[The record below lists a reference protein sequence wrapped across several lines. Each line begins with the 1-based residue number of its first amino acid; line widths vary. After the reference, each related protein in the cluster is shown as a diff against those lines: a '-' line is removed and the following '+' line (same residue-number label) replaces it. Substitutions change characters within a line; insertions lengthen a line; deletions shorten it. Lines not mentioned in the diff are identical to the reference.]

1 MPTFAS
7 RRTGALVAV
16 AVALLPLCGFL
27 VPHQVRAQATTIA
40 AYIAIR
46 GTDTL
51 GTESLRI
58 TDSAVT
64 GVWSMRGQPRIEW
77 KHLRRGQSYG
87 ALSMQVFAAGSPAGS
102 TPQQTAGVRIVGDSA
117 ATEVSSGAQRS
128 MRMFASKTNALP
140 LINASV
146 LHELLLAGAAKRANS
161 PTFDVFLTSGAQTIT
176 GTQVQRGDTLIVSLG
191 GSEVRAIMGADGLPV
206 VIVTP
211 QGVRITRLTALP
223 AGGAAALGT
232 INYDA
237 PASAPYIAEQV
248 RIPSGRGYDLAATLT
263 KPRGVAKMP
272 VVITISGSGPQ
283 ERDSRVPMLPAY
295 AFFREIADTLGRRGV
310 AVLRFDDRGVGASG
324 GRESAAKGTSADF
337 ADDVRSIIT
346 WLRARSD
353 VDGSRI
359 ALAGHSEGGMIA
371 PMVAVTDPKLRAI
384 ALLAGPGYAGRRVS
398 LYQNRVSIDAA
409 PGLSKAQRDSIMA
422 SVPARLD
429 SAGRANPWLGFWL
442 TYDPLVTARRVK
454 QPVLI
459 LQGLTDTQI
468 SPEQADSLAV
478 AVRSG
483 GNQAV
488 TLRAFP
494 ATNHLFLEDPSG
506 AATGYGALKNAHAR
520 REVLGALADWAV
532 KVLK

>member
-1 MPTFAS
+1 MPLFAS
-7 RRTGALVAV
+7 RRTRPRIAAVVALV
-16 AVALLPLCGFL
+16 PLCGL
-27 VPHQVRAQATTIA
+27 PVPQQVRAQASTTA
-40 AYIAIR
+40 AYIAVR

-51 GTESLRI
+51 GTETLRI

-87 ALSMQVFAAGSPAGS
+87 ALSMQVFAPGSPSGS
-102 TPQQTAGVRIVGDSA
+102 TPQQTASVRMIGDSA
-117 ATEVSSGAQRS
+117 ATEISDGAQTS
-128 MRMFASKTNALP
+128 KRMFVSKTNALP

-146 LHELLLAGAAKRANS
+146 LHELLLAGAAKRANA

-191 GSEVRAIMGADGLPV
+191 GSEVRAIFGADGLPA

-211 QGVRITRLTALP
+211 QGVRITRMSALS
-223 AGGAAALGT
+223 ADGATALGT

-237 PASAPYIAEQV
+237 PANAPYTAEHV

-263 KPRGVAKMP
+263 KPKGVAKMP
-272 VVITISGSGPQ
+272 VLITISGSGPQ

-346 WLRARSD
+346 WLRARAD
-353 VDGSRI
+353 VDASRI

-371 PMVAVTDPKLRAI
+371 PMVAVSDPKLKAI
-384 ALLAGPGYAGRRVS
+384 ALLAGPAYAGRRVS
-398 LYQNRVSIDAA
+398 LYQNRVSVDAA

-422 SVPARLD
+422 TVPARLD
-429 SAGRANPWLGFWL
+429 SVGRASPWLGFWL
-442 TYDPLVTARRVK
+442 SYDPTSTAKRIT

-459 LQGLTDTQI
+459 LQGLTDTQV
-468 SPEQADSLAV
+468 SPEQADSLAA
-478 AVRSG
+478 AVRAG

-488 TLRAFP
+488 TIRTFP
-494 ATNHLFLEDPSG
+494 ATNHLFLDDPSG
-506 AATGYGALKNAHAR
+506 AATGYGALKNAHVR
-520 REVLGALADWAV
+520 REVLGALADWVV

>member
-1 MPTFAS
+1 MRARCTA
-7 RRTGALVAV
+7 TI
-16 AVALLPLCGFL
+16 ALLPLCGLL
-27 VPHQVRAQATTIA
+27 VPRQVRAQTTTIA
-40 AYIAIR
+40 AYVAVR

-87 ALSMQVFAAGSPAGS
+87 ALSMQVFAPGSPAGS
-102 TPQQTAGVRIVGDSA
+102 TPQQTAVVRIVGDSA
-117 ATEVSSGAQRS
+117 ATEISAGAQRS
-128 MRMFASKTNALP
+128 TRMFASKTNALP

-191 GSEVRAIMGADGLPV
+191 GQEVRAIFGADGLPV

-211 QGVRITRLTALP
+211 QGVLITRMTAL
-223 AGGAAALGT
+223 GASGAVALGT

-237 PASAPYIAEQV
+237 PANAPFTAEQV

-263 KPRGVAKMP
+263 KPAGVAKVP

-295 AFFREIADTLGRRGV
+295 AIFREIADTLGRRGV

-337 ADDVRSIIT
+337 ADDVRSVIT
-346 WLRARSD
+346 WLRARAD
-353 VDGSRI
+353 VDASRI

-371 PMVAVTDPKLRAI
+371 PMIAVTDPKLKAI
-384 ALLAGPGYAGRRVS
+384 ALLGGPAYMGRRVS
-398 LYQNRVSIDAA
+398 MYQNRVSVDGV
-409 PGLSKAQRDSIMA
+409 PSLSKAQRDSIMA
-422 SVPARLD
+422 TVPARLD
-429 SAGRANPWLGFWL
+429 SAGRAVPWLGFWL
-442 TYDPLVTARRVK
+442 SYDPILTAKRVK

-468 SPEQADSLAV
+468 SPEQADSLAA
-478 AVRSG
+478 AVRGG

-488 TLRAFP
+488 TLRTFP
-494 ATNHLFLEDPSG
+494 STNHLFLEDPSG
-506 AATGYGALKNAHAR
+506 AASGYGALKNAHVR
-520 REVLGALADWAV
+520 PEVLGALADWAV